1 MRKTLQRTF
10 GLLFFAL
17 VGVMTGTA
25 QNSFPYSVD
34 FTTAGDLA
42 GWTAVDDSPTKGVTW
57 EYGTGAYSQADA
69 APKMCA
75 IMKEDAASKHV
86 DYLVSPEF
94 TATAGATYY
103 ISIKAQYKGYARC
116 GVQVGKSAT
125 DMSANS
131 VISEN
136 VASSFGKYGNGWFD
150 YKGVERAKTA
160 KVAYTATEDG
170 PIYFSLYAHSMLDA
184 DDGDFFY
191 VYGIDIVEDKP
202 GPKALPYS
210 VDLGDNQRGWAALD
224 ASDVPGVTWA
234 EGEFYDN
241 TSDKY
246 FPGVVNKHDW
256 ENTWNDYYVSPAFT
270 LEAGKSYKVKTR
282 TWKNT
287 DPSAFT
293 LSLMLG
299 TSQTDAST
307 FQKITDLEMQAVYDA
322 TATEDHVFA
331 VGKGGDYNL
340 AFLATTTTGTDEVI
354 ALSYF
359 DIAETDETPEITIG
373 GGSEGPETTALPYN
387 ITFDSADK
395 FATWS
400 TLDNSDVPG
409 KTWEFNASD
418 FAGKPS
424 AFMGPDAGSATCD
437 WLISPKFELKEGKSY
452 VIKFDGA
459 TGADNKLSLLL
470 DYFVEEINKDNTKGI
485 GWIGEKLPKMEGE
498 EAKTEWT
505 VDINKD
511 GGYYFAFRALNW
523 TPNQETDAISIYS
536 FSVAEAPEGEP
547 ETPVALPYETSFL
560 EETGAAGWTAMDRSD
575 NVSSTWSWNSW
586 GYTEYDENWQ
596 QVGETHPCVGFSSDW
611 DTNANDYFVSP
622 LFTLEAGKTYVV
634 KTHTATNRSCF
645 NDKTTSFTMKLGTN
659 KKVQGTFTQSIGDI
673 ELNTVY
679 DRDPSVFEFTVE
691 ESGNY
696 YVAYNISDP
705 VGSKAYG
712 YIFDFSIAEKV
723 VPDVTAELPYEITF
737 DSADKFATWSTL
749 DNSDVPGKT
758 WEFNASDFAGKP
770 SAFMGP
776 DAGSAT
782 CDWLISPKFELK
794 EGKSYVIKFDG
805 ATGADNKLS
814 LLLDYFEGSK
824 DKDNFKNITWI
835 GEKLPKMEG
844 EEAKTEWT
852 VDINKDGS
860 YYFAFRALNHTPNQE
875 TDAIS
880 IYSFSVTE
888 APEGE
893 PETPVALPYETSFL
907 EETGAAGW
915 TAMDRSDNVSS
926 TWSWNSWGY
935 TEYDENWQQVGE
947 THPCVGFSSDW
958 DTNANDYFVS
968 PLFTLEAGKTYVVK
982 THTATNRSCFNDKT
996 TSFTMKLGTNKKV
1009 QGTFTQS
1016 IGDIELNTVYD
1027 RDPSVFEFKVE
1038 ENGNYYVAYHISDPD
1053 GKKAYGYIFDFSIA
1067 EKVVP
1072 DVTAELPYEITFD
1085 SADKFATWST
1095 LDNSDVPGKTWEFN
1109 ASDFAGKPSA
1119 FMGPDAGS
1127 ATCDWLIS
1135 PKFELKEG
1143 KSYVIKFDGAT
1154 GADNATSVI
1163 LDYFVGSKDKD
1174 NFKTITWVGEK
1185 LPKMEGEEAK
1195 TEWTVDINKD
1205 GSYYFAFRALNHTP
1219 NQETDAI
1226 SIYSFSVT
1234 EAPEGEPETPVALPY
1249 ETSFL
1254 EETGAAG
1261 WTAMDRSDNVS
1272 STWSWNSWGYDEYD
1286 ENWQPVG
1293 ENHPCVGFSSDWG
1306 TNANDYF
1313 VSPLFTLEAGKTY
1326 VVKTHT
1332 ATNRSC
1338 FNDKTTSFTMKLG
1351 TNKKVQ
1357 GTFTQSIGDIE
1368 LNTVYDRD
1376 PSVFEFSV
1384 EESGNYYVAYHIS
1397 DPDGKKAYGYIF
1409 DFSLAEKTAEV
1420 QPVATT
1426 PVTDLAATEAGD
1438 LKTIKLKW
1446 KNPTKDVDGNDLAA
1460 DAELSVKVFEGET
1473 LLTTVAGAPGAEGSY
1488 SYEPETYAGLH
1499 EYKVVVVYNE
1509 LESEAATA
1517 TLTVVVNGINGA
1529 IVIPAGAEVSVRTLG
1544 GALVGNNFSTL
1555 AKGTYLVTVK
1565 TVDGKVKTMKVTK

>member
-57 EYGTGAYSQADA
+57 EYGTGAYSQAEA
-69 APKMCA
+69 ASKMCA
-75 IMKEDAASKHV
+75 IMKEDSASKHV

-103 ISIKAQYKGYARC
+103 ISIKAQYKGIAMC

-131 VISEN
+131 VISDN
-136 VASSFGKYGNGWFD
+136 VSSSFGKYGNGWFD

-170 PIYFSLYAHSMLDA
+170 PLYFSLYAHSMLDA

-234 EGEFYDN
+234 AGEFYDN

-246 FPGVVNKHDW
+246 FPGVVNKYDF

-340 AFLATTTTGTDEVI
+340 AFLATTTTGTSEVI

-387 ITFDSADK
+387 
-395 FATWS
+395 
-400 TLDNSDVPG
+400 
-409 KTWEFNASD
+409 
-418 FAGKPS
+418 
-424 AFMGPDAGSATCD
+424 
-437 WLISPKFELKEGKSY
+437 
-452 VIKFDGA
+452 
-459 TGADNKLSLLL
+459 
-470 DYFVEEINKDNTKGI
+470 
-485 GWIGEKLPKMEGE
+485 
-498 EAKTEWT
+498 
-505 VDINKD
+505 
-511 GGYYFAFRALNW
+511 
-523 TPNQETDAISIYS
+523 
-536 FSVAEAPEGEP
+536 
-547 ETPVALPYETSFL
+547 
-560 EETGAAGWTAMDRSD
+560 
-575 NVSSTWSWNSW
+575 
-586 GYTEYDENWQ
+586 
-596 QVGETHPCVGFSSDW
+596 
-611 DTNANDYFVSP
+611 
-622 LFTLEAGKTYVV
+622 
-634 KTHTATNRSCF
+634 
-645 NDKTTSFTMKLGTN
+645 
-659 KKVQGTFTQSIGDI
+659 
-673 ELNTVY
+673 
-679 DRDPSVFEFTVE
+679 
-691 ESGNY
+691 
-696 YVAYNISDP
+696 
-705 VGSKAYG
+705 
-712 YIFDFSIAEKV
+712 
-723 VPDVTAELPYEITF
+723 ITF

-880 IYSFSVTE
+880 IYSFSV
-888 APEGE
+888 
-893 PETPVALPYETSFL
+893 
-907 EETGAAGW
+907 
-915 TAMDRSDNVSS
+915 
-926 TWSWNSWGY
+926 
-935 TEYDENWQQVGE
+935 
-947 THPCVGFSSDW
+947 
-958 DTNANDYFVS
+958 
-968 PLFTLEAGKTYVVK
+968 
-982 THTATNRSCFNDKT
+982 
-996 TSFTMKLGTNKKV
+996 
-1009 QGTFTQS
+1009 
-1016 IGDIELNTVYD
+1016 
-1027 RDPSVFEFKVE
+1027 
-1038 ENGNYYVAYHISDPD
+1038 
-1053 GKKAYGYIFDFSIA
+1053 A
-1067 EKVVP
+1067 E
-1072 DVTAELPYEITFD
+1072 
-1085 SADKFATWST
+1085 
-1095 LDNSDVPGKTWEFN
+1095 
-1109 ASDFAGKPSA
+1109 
-1119 FMGPDAGS
+1119 
-1127 ATCDWLIS
+1127 
-1135 PKFELKEG
+1135 
-1143 KSYVIKFDGAT
+1143 
-1154 GADNATSVI
+1154 
-1163 LDYFVGSKDKD
+1163 
-1174 NFKTITWVGEK
+1174 
-1185 LPKMEGEEAK
+1185 
-1195 TEWTVDINKD
+1195 
-1205 GSYYFAFRALNHTP
+1205 
-1219 NQETDAI
+1219 Q
-1226 SIYSFSVT
+1226 
-1234 EAPEGEPETPVALPY
+1234 PEGEPETPVALPY

-1384 EESGNYYVAYHIS
+1384 EESGNYYVAYNIS

>member
-25 QNSFPYSVD
+25 HNSFPYSVD

-57 EYGTGAYSQADA
+57 EYGTGAYSQAEA
-69 APKMCA
+69 ASKMCA
-75 IMKEDAASKHV
+75 IMKE
-86 DYLVSPEF
+86 
-94 TATAGATYY
+94 
-103 ISIKAQYKGYARC
+103 
-116 GVQVGKSAT
+116 
-125 DMSANS
+125 
-131 VISEN
+131 
-136 VASSFGKYGNGWFD
+136 
-150 YKGVERAKTA
+150 
-160 KVAYTATEDG
+160 
-170 PIYFSLYAHSMLDA
+170 
-184 DDGDFFY
+184 
-191 VYGIDIVEDKP
+191 
-202 GPKALPYS
+202 
-210 VDLGDNQRGWAALD
+210 
-224 ASDVPGVTWA
+224 
-234 EGEFYDN
+234 
-241 TSDKY
+241 
-246 FPGVVNKHDW
+246 
-256 ENTWNDYYVSPAFT
+256 
-270 LEAGKSYKVKTR
+270 
-282 TWKNT
+282 
-287 DPSAFT
+287 
-293 LSLMLG
+293 
-299 TSQTDAST
+299 
-307 FQKITDLEMQAVYDA
+307 DA

-485 GWIGEKLPKMEGE
+485 DWIGEKLPKMEGE

-575 NVSSTWSWNSW
+575 NVRSTWAWNSW

-596 QVGETHPCVGFSSDW
+596 TVGENHPCVGFSSDW
-611 DTNANDYFVSP
+611 ETNANDYFVSP

-634 KTHTATNRSCF
+634 KTHTATNR
-645 NDKTTSFTMKLGTN
+645 T
-659 KKVQGTFTQSIGDI
+659 
-673 ELNTVY
+673 
-679 DRDPSVFEFTVE
+679 
-691 ESGNY
+691 
-696 YVAYNISDP
+696 
-705 VGSKAYG
+705 
-712 YIFDFSIAEKV
+712 
-723 VPDVTAELPYEITF
+723 
-737 DSADKFATWSTL
+737 
-749 DNSDVPGKT
+749 
-758 WEFNASDFAGKP
+758 
-770 SAFMGP
+770 
-776 DAGSAT
+776 
-782 CDWLISPKFELK
+782 
-794 EGKSYVIKFDG
+794 
-805 ATGADNKLS
+805 
-814 LLLDYFEGSK
+814 
-824 DKDNFKNITWI
+824 
-835 GEKLPKMEG
+835 
-844 EEAKTEWT
+844 
-852 VDINKDGS
+852 
-860 YYFAFRALNHTPNQE
+860 
-875 TDAIS
+875 
-880 IYSFSVTE
+880 
-888 APEGE
+888 
-893 PETPVALPYETSFL
+893 
-907 EETGAAGW
+907 
-915 TAMDRSDNVSS
+915 
-926 TWSWNSWGY
+926 
-935 TEYDENWQQVGE
+935 
-947 THPCVGFSSDW
+947 
-958 DTNANDYFVS
+958 
-968 PLFTLEAGKTYVVK
+968 
-982 THTATNRSCFNDKT
+982 
-996 TSFTMKLGTNKKV
+996 
-1009 QGTFTQS
+1009 
-1016 IGDIELNTVYD
+1016 
-1027 RDPSVFEFKVE
+1027 
-1038 ENGNYYVAYHISDPD
+1038 
-1053 GKKAYGYIFDFSIA
+1053 
-1067 EKVVP
+1067 
-1072 DVTAELPYEITFD
+1072 
-1085 SADKFATWST
+1085 
-1095 LDNSDVPGKTWEFN
+1095 
-1109 ASDFAGKPSA
+1109 
-1119 FMGPDAGS
+1119 
-1127 ATCDWLIS
+1127 
-1135 PKFELKEG
+1135 
-1143 KSYVIKFDGAT
+1143 
-1154 GADNATSVI
+1154 
-1163 LDYFVGSKDKD
+1163 
-1174 NFKTITWVGEK
+1174 
-1185 LPKMEGEEAK
+1185 
-1195 TEWTVDINKD
+1195 
-1205 GSYYFAFRALNHTP
+1205 
-1219 NQETDAI
+1219 
-1226 SIYSFSVT
+1226 
-1234 EAPEGEPETPVALPY
+1234 
-1249 ETSFL
+1249 
-1254 EETGAAG
+1254 
-1261 WTAMDRSDNVS
+1261 
-1272 STWSWNSWGYDEYD
+1272 
-1286 ENWQPVG
+1286 
-1293 ENHPCVGFSSDWG
+1293 
-1306 TNANDYF
+1306 
-1313 VSPLFTLEAGKTY
+1313 
-1326 VVKTHT
+1326 
-1332 ATNRSC
+1332 C

-1384 EESGNYYVAYHIS
+1384 EENGNYYVAYNIS
-1397 DPDGKKAYGYIF
+1397 DPDGSKAYGYIF

-1509 LESEAATA
+1509 LESEAATT

>member
-57 EYGTGAYSQADA
+57 EYGTGTYSQADA
-69 APKMCA
+69 ASKMCA
-75 IMKEDAASKHV
+75 LMSEDADSKHV

-94 TATAGATYY
+94 TATAGAL
-103 ISIKAQYKGYARC
+103 YA
-116 GVQVGKSAT
+116 
-125 DMSANS
+125 M
-131 VISEN
+131 
-136 VASSFGKYGNGWFD
+136 SFGIEEKTGGD
-150 YKGVERAKTA
+150 EPVVEAVEVPYEISFASETNAWTA
-160 KVAYTATEDG
+160 
-170 PIYFSLYAHSMLDA
+170 I
-184 DDGDFFY
+184 
-191 VYGIDIVEDKP
+191 
-202 GPKALPYS
+202 
-210 VDLGDNQRGWAALD
+210 D
-224 ASDVPGVTWA
+224 ASETVAVTWSY
-234 EGEFYDN
+234 GTGYDGFYNADG
-241 TSDKY
+241 TYSSCYKLED
-246 FPGVVNKHDW
+246 
-256 ENTWNDYYVSPAFT
+256 DY
-270 LEAGKSYKVKTR
+270 
-282 TWKNT
+282 
-287 DPSAFT
+287 
-293 LSLMLG
+293 
-299 TSQTDAST
+299 
-307 FQKITDLEMQAVYDA
+307 
-322 TATEDHVFA
+322 
-331 VGKGGDYNL
+331 
-340 AFLATTTTGTDEVI
+340 
-354 ALSYF
+354 
-359 DIAETDETPEITIG
+359 
-373 GGSEGPETTALPYN
+373 
-387 ITFDSADK
+387 
-395 FATWS
+395 
-400 TLDNSDVPG
+400 
-409 KTWEFNASD
+409 
-418 FAGKPS
+418 GKP
-424 AFMGPDAGSATCD
+424 
-437 WLISPKFELKEGKSY
+437 
-452 VIKFDGA
+452 
-459 TGADNKLSLLL
+459 
-470 DYFVEEINKDNTKGI
+470 
-485 GWIGEKLPKMEGE
+485 
-498 EAKTEWT
+498 
-505 VDINKD
+505 
-511 GGYYFAFRALNW
+511 
-523 TPNQETDAISIYS
+523 
-536 FSVAEAPEGEP
+536 
-547 ETPVALPYETSFL
+547 
-560 EETGAAGWTAMDRSD
+560 
-575 NVSSTWSWNSW
+575 
-586 GYTEYDENWQ
+586 
-596 QVGETHPCVGFSSDW
+596 
-611 DTNANDYFVSP
+611 NDYFVSP
-622 LFTLEAGKTYVV
+622 AIKLQAGKTYTV
-634 KTHTATNRSCF
+634 KTNTGKAYDTPAVLSLE
-645 NDKTTSFTMKLGTN
+645 LGTSRTDATTFN
-659 KKVQGTFTQSIGDI
+659 KVSDI
-673 ELNTVY
+673 EMADN
-679 DRDPSVFEFTVE
+679 SVQYKNSYEVTVE
-691 ESGNY
+691 NDGEY
-696 YVAYNISDP
+696 YLAFHATTNSTEFP
-705 VGSKAYG
+705 LHAEM
-712 YIFDFSIAEKV
+712 YIMDFSIAEKAA
-723 VPDVTAELPYEITF
+723 PDVTAELPYEITF

-782 CDWLISPKFELK
+782 CDWLISPKFELQ
-794 EGKSYVIKFDG
+794 EGKTYVIKLDG
-805 ATGADNKLS
+805 DTGTDNATNVI
-814 LLLDYFEGSK
+814 LDYFEGSK
-824 DKDNFKNITWI
+824 DKENAKTIAWI
-835 GEKLPKMEG
+835 GSSLPMTDWNTQEPI
-844 EEAKTEWT
+844 TEWT
-852 VDINKDGS
+852 LEVTKSGN
-860 YYFAFRALNHTPNQE
+860 YYFGLRALNWTPNQE
-875 TDAIS
+875 KDAIS
-880 IYSFSVTE
+880 IYSFSVAE
-888 APEGE
+888 QPEGE
-893 PETPVALPYETSFL
+893 PETPVALPYETSFAA
-907 EETGAAGW
+907 EAGAAGW
-915 TAMDRSDNVSS
+915 TAMDRSDNVRS
-926 TWSWNSWGY
+926 TWAWNSYGY
-935 TEYDENWQQVGE
+935 EEYNEDWVKVGE
-947 THPCVGFSSDW
+947 NHPCVGFSSDW

-968 PLFTLEAGKTYVVK
+968 PLFTLEVGKTYVVK

-1038 ENGNYYVAYHISDPD
+1038 ESGNYYVAYNISDPD

-1154 GADNATSVI
+1154 GTDNATSVI
-1163 LDYFVGSKDKD
+1163 LDYFEGSKDKD
-1174 NFKTITWVGEK
+1174 NFKTITWIGEK

-1205 GSYYFAFRALNHTP
+1205 GSYYFAFRALNWTP

-1272 STWSWNSWGYDEYD
+1272 STWTYNSYGYAEYD
-1286 ENWQPVG
+1286 ENWQQVG
-1293 ENHPCVGFSSDWG
+1293 ENHPCVGFSSDWD

-1326 VVKTHT
+1326 VVNTHT
-1332 ATNRSC
+1332 ATIKSC
-1338 FNDKTTSFTMKLG
+1338 VDDNTTSFTMKLG

-1376 PSVFEFSV
+1376 PSKFEFTV
-1384 EESGNYYVAYHIS
+1384 EETGNYYVAYHIS
-1397 DPDGKKAYGYIF
+1397 DPDGSKAYGYIF
-1409 DFSLAEKTAEV
+1409 DFSIAEKAEA
-1420 QPVATT
+1420 QPVATAA
-1426 PVTDLAATEAGD
+1426 VTDLTATEAGD
-1438 LKTIKLKW
+1438 LKTINLKW

-1509 LESEAATA
+1509 LESEAATT

-1529 IVIPAGAEVSVRTLG
+1529 IVIPADAEVSVRTLG

>member
-25 QNSFPYSVD
+25 HNSFPYSVD

-57 EYGTGAYSQADA
+57 EYGTGAYSQAEA
-69 APKMCA
+69 ASKMCA
-75 IMKEDAASKHV
+75 IMKE
-86 DYLVSPEF
+86 
-94 TATAGATYY
+94 
-103 ISIKAQYKGYARC
+103 
-116 GVQVGKSAT
+116 
-125 DMSANS
+125 
-131 VISEN
+131 
-136 VASSFGKYGNGWFD
+136 
-150 YKGVERAKTA
+150 
-160 KVAYTATEDG
+160 
-170 PIYFSLYAHSMLDA
+170 
-184 DDGDFFY
+184 
-191 VYGIDIVEDKP
+191 
-202 GPKALPYS
+202 
-210 VDLGDNQRGWAALD
+210 
-224 ASDVPGVTWA
+224 
-234 EGEFYDN
+234 
-241 TSDKY
+241 
-246 FPGVVNKHDW
+246 
-256 ENTWNDYYVSPAFT
+256 
-270 LEAGKSYKVKTR
+270 
-282 TWKNT
+282 
-287 DPSAFT
+287 
-293 LSLMLG
+293 
-299 TSQTDAST
+299 
-307 FQKITDLEMQAVYDA
+307 DA

-459 TGADNKLSLLL
+459 TGTDNKLSLQL

-485 GWIGEKLPKMEGE
+485 DWIGEKLPKMEGE

-575 NVSSTWSWNSW
+575 NAKSTWSWNSY
-586 GYTEYDENWQ
+586 GYT
-596 QVGETHPCVGFSSDW
+596 
-611 DTNANDYFVSP
+611 
-622 LFTLEAGKTYVV
+622 
-634 KTHTATNRSCF
+634 
-645 NDKTTSFTMKLGTN
+645 
-659 KKVQGTFTQSIGDI
+659 
-673 ELNTVY
+673 
-679 DRDPSVFEFTVE
+679 
-691 ESGNY
+691 
-696 YVAYNISDP
+696 
-705 VGSKAYG
+705 
-712 YIFDFSIAEKV
+712 
-723 VPDVTAELPYEITF
+723 
-737 DSADKFATWSTL
+737 
-749 DNSDVPGKT
+749 
-758 WEFNASDFAGKP
+758 
-770 SAFMGP
+770 
-776 DAGSAT
+776 
-782 CDWLISPKFELK
+782 
-794 EGKSYVIKFDG
+794 
-805 ATGADNKLS
+805 
-814 LLLDYFEGSK
+814 
-824 DKDNFKNITWI
+824 
-835 GEKLPKMEG
+835 
-844 EEAKTEWT
+844 
-852 VDINKDGS
+852 
-860 YYFAFRALNHTPNQE
+860 
-875 TDAIS
+875 
-880 IYSFSVTE
+880 
-888 APEGE
+888 
-893 PETPVALPYETSFL
+893 
-907 EETGAAGW
+907 
-915 TAMDRSDNVSS
+915 
-926 TWSWNSWGY
+926 
-935 TEYDENWQQVGE
+935 
-947 THPCVGFSSDW
+947 
-958 DTNANDYFVS
+958 
-968 PLFTLEAGKTYVVK
+968 
-982 THTATNRSCFNDKT
+982 
-996 TSFTMKLGTNKKV
+996 
-1009 QGTFTQS
+1009 
-1016 IGDIELNTVYD
+1016 
-1027 RDPSVFEFKVE
+1027 
-1038 ENGNYYVAYHISDPD
+1038 
-1053 GKKAYGYIFDFSIA
+1053 
-1067 EKVVP
+1067 
-1072 DVTAELPYEITFD
+1072 
-1085 SADKFATWST
+1085 
-1095 LDNSDVPGKTWEFN
+1095 
-1109 ASDFAGKPSA
+1109 
-1119 FMGPDAGS
+1119 
-1127 ATCDWLIS
+1127 
-1135 PKFELKEG
+1135 
-1143 KSYVIKFDGAT
+1143 
-1154 GADNATSVI
+1154 
-1163 LDYFVGSKDKD
+1163 
-1174 NFKTITWVGEK
+1174 
-1185 LPKMEGEEAK
+1185 
-1195 TEWTVDINKD
+1195 
-1205 GSYYFAFRALNHTP
+1205 
-1219 NQETDAI
+1219 
-1226 SIYSFSVT
+1226 
-1234 EAPEGEPETPVALPY
+1234 
-1249 ETSFL
+1249 
-1254 EETGAAG
+1254 
-1261 WTAMDRSDNVS
+1261 
-1272 STWSWNSWGYDEYD
+1272 EYD

-1338 FNDKTTSFTMKLG
+1338 FNDKTTSFSMKLG

-1368 LNTVYDRD
+1368 LNAVYDRD
-1376 PSVFEFSV
+1376 PSVFEFTV

-1397 DPDGKKAYGYIF
+1397 DPDGSKAYGYIF

-1509 LESEAATA
+1509 LESEAATT

>member
-25 QNSFPYSVD
+25 HNSFPYSVD

-57 EYGTGAYSQADA
+57 EYGTGAYSQAEA
-69 APKMCA
+69 ASKMCA
-75 IMKEDAASKHV
+75 IMKE
-86 DYLVSPEF
+86 
-94 TATAGATYY
+94 
-103 ISIKAQYKGYARC
+103 
-116 GVQVGKSAT
+116 
-125 DMSANS
+125 
-131 VISEN
+131 
-136 VASSFGKYGNGWFD
+136 
-150 YKGVERAKTA
+150 
-160 KVAYTATEDG
+160 
-170 PIYFSLYAHSMLDA
+170 
-184 DDGDFFY
+184 
-191 VYGIDIVEDKP
+191 
-202 GPKALPYS
+202 
-210 VDLGDNQRGWAALD
+210 
-224 ASDVPGVTWA
+224 
-234 EGEFYDN
+234 
-241 TSDKY
+241 
-246 FPGVVNKHDW
+246 
-256 ENTWNDYYVSPAFT
+256 
-270 LEAGKSYKVKTR
+270 
-282 TWKNT
+282 
-287 DPSAFT
+287 
-293 LSLMLG
+293 
-299 TSQTDAST
+299 
-307 FQKITDLEMQAVYDA
+307 DA

-485 GWIGEKLPKMEGE
+485 DWIGEKLPKMEGE

-536 FSVAEAPEGEP
+536 FSV
-547 ETPVALPYETSFL
+547 
-560 EETGAAGWTAMDRSD
+560 
-575 NVSSTWSWNSW
+575 
-586 GYTEYDENWQ
+586 
-596 QVGETHPCVGFSSDW
+596 
-611 DTNANDYFVSP
+611 
-622 LFTLEAGKTYVV
+622 
-634 KTHTATNRSCF
+634 
-645 NDKTTSFTMKLGTN
+645 
-659 KKVQGTFTQSIGDI
+659 
-673 ELNTVY
+673 
-679 DRDPSVFEFTVE
+679 
-691 ESGNY
+691 
-696 YVAYNISDP
+696 
-705 VGSKAYG
+705 
-712 YIFDFSIAEKV
+712 
-723 VPDVTAELPYEITF
+723 
-737 DSADKFATWSTL
+737 
-749 DNSDVPGKT
+749 
-758 WEFNASDFAGKP
+758 
-770 SAFMGP
+770 
-776 DAGSAT
+776 
-782 CDWLISPKFELK
+782 
-794 EGKSYVIKFDG
+794 
-805 ATGADNKLS
+805 
-814 LLLDYFEGSK
+814 
-824 DKDNFKNITWI
+824 
-835 GEKLPKMEG
+835 
-844 EEAKTEWT
+844 
-852 VDINKDGS
+852 
-860 YYFAFRALNHTPNQE
+860 
-875 TDAIS
+875 
-880 IYSFSVTE
+880 TE

-915 TAMDRSDNVSS
+915 TAMDRSDNAKS
-926 TWSWNSWGY
+926 TWSWNSYGY
-935 TEYDENWQQVGE
+935 T
-947 THPCVGFSSDW
+947 
-958 DTNANDYFVS
+958 
-968 PLFTLEAGKTYVVK
+968 
-982 THTATNRSCFNDKT
+982 
-996 TSFTMKLGTNKKV
+996 
-1009 QGTFTQS
+1009 
-1016 IGDIELNTVYD
+1016 
-1027 RDPSVFEFKVE
+1027 
-1038 ENGNYYVAYHISDPD
+1038 
-1053 GKKAYGYIFDFSIA
+1053 
-1067 EKVVP
+1067 
-1072 DVTAELPYEITFD
+1072 
-1085 SADKFATWST
+1085 
-1095 LDNSDVPGKTWEFN
+1095 
-1109 ASDFAGKPSA
+1109 
-1119 FMGPDAGS
+1119 
-1127 ATCDWLIS
+1127 
-1135 PKFELKEG
+1135 
-1143 KSYVIKFDGAT
+1143 
-1154 GADNATSVI
+1154 
-1163 LDYFVGSKDKD
+1163 
-1174 NFKTITWVGEK
+1174 
-1185 LPKMEGEEAK
+1185 
-1195 TEWTVDINKD
+1195 
-1205 GSYYFAFRALNHTP
+1205 
-1219 NQETDAI
+1219 
-1226 SIYSFSVT
+1226 
-1234 EAPEGEPETPVALPY
+1234 
-1249 ETSFL
+1249 
-1254 EETGAAG
+1254 
-1261 WTAMDRSDNVS
+1261 
-1272 STWSWNSWGYDEYD
+1272 EYD

-1338 FNDKTTSFTMKLG
+1338 FNDKTTSFSMKLG

-1368 LNTVYDRD
+1368 LNAVYDRD
-1376 PSVFEFSV
+1376 PSVFEFTV
-1384 EESGNYYVAYHIS
+1384 EENGNYYVAYHIS
-1397 DPDGKKAYGYIF
+1397 DPDGSKAYGYIF

-1509 LESEAATA
+1509 LESEAATT

>member
-25 QNSFPYSVD
+25 HNSFPYSVD

-57 EYGTGAYSQADA
+57 EYGTGAYSQAEA
-69 APKMCA
+69 ASKMCA
-75 IMKEDAASKHV
+75 IMKE
-86 DYLVSPEF
+86 
-94 TATAGATYY
+94 
-103 ISIKAQYKGYARC
+103 
-116 GVQVGKSAT
+116 
-125 DMSANS
+125 
-131 VISEN
+131 
-136 VASSFGKYGNGWFD
+136 
-150 YKGVERAKTA
+150 
-160 KVAYTATEDG
+160 
-170 PIYFSLYAHSMLDA
+170 
-184 DDGDFFY
+184 
-191 VYGIDIVEDKP
+191 
-202 GPKALPYS
+202 
-210 VDLGDNQRGWAALD
+210 
-224 ASDVPGVTWA
+224 
-234 EGEFYDN
+234 
-241 TSDKY
+241 
-246 FPGVVNKHDW
+246 
-256 ENTWNDYYVSPAFT
+256 
-270 LEAGKSYKVKTR
+270 
-282 TWKNT
+282 
-287 DPSAFT
+287 
-293 LSLMLG
+293 
-299 TSQTDAST
+299 
-307 FQKITDLEMQAVYDA
+307 DA

-459 TGADNKLSLLL
+459 TGADNKLNVQL

-485 GWIGEKLPKMEGE
+485 DWIGEKLPKTEGE

-575 NVSSTWSWNSW
+575 NAKSTWSWNSY

-596 QVGETHPCVGFSSDW
+596 PVGENHPCVGFSSDW
-611 DTNANDYFVSP
+611 ETNANDYFVSP

-645 NDKTTSFTMKLGTN
+645 NDKTTSFSMKLGTN

-673 ELNTVY
+673 ELNAVY

-691 ESGNY
+691 ENGNY

-705 VGSKAYG
+705 
-712 YIFDFSIAEKV
+712 
-723 VPDVTAELPYEITF
+723 
-737 DSADKFATWSTL
+737 
-749 DNSDVPGKT
+749 
-758 WEFNASDFAGKP
+758 
-770 SAFMGP
+770 
-776 DAGSAT
+776 
-782 CDWLISPKFELK
+782 
-794 EGKSYVIKFDG
+794 
-805 ATGADNKLS
+805 
-814 LLLDYFEGSK
+814 
-824 DKDNFKNITWI
+824 
-835 GEKLPKMEG
+835 
-844 EEAKTEWT
+844 
-852 VDINKDGS
+852 DGS
-860 YYFAFRALNHTPNQE
+860 
-875 TDAIS
+875 
-880 IYSFSVTE
+880 
-888 APEGE
+888 
-893 PETPVALPYETSFL
+893 
-907 EETGAAGW
+907 
-915 TAMDRSDNVSS
+915 
-926 TWSWNSWGY
+926 
-935 TEYDENWQQVGE
+935 
-947 THPCVGFSSDW
+947 
-958 DTNANDYFVS
+958 
-968 PLFTLEAGKTYVVK
+968 
-982 THTATNRSCFNDKT
+982 
-996 TSFTMKLGTNKKV
+996 
-1009 QGTFTQS
+1009 
-1016 IGDIELNTVYD
+1016 
-1027 RDPSVFEFKVE
+1027 
-1038 ENGNYYVAYHISDPD
+1038 
-1053 GKKAYGYIFDFSIA
+1053 
-1067 EKVVP
+1067 
-1072 DVTAELPYEITFD
+1072 
-1085 SADKFATWST
+1085 
-1095 LDNSDVPGKTWEFN
+1095 
-1109 ASDFAGKPSA
+1109 
-1119 FMGPDAGS
+1119 
-1127 ATCDWLIS
+1127 
-1135 PKFELKEG
+1135 
-1143 KSYVIKFDGAT
+1143 
-1154 GADNATSVI
+1154 
-1163 LDYFVGSKDKD
+1163 
-1174 NFKTITWVGEK
+1174 
-1185 LPKMEGEEAK
+1185 
-1195 TEWTVDINKD
+1195 
-1205 GSYYFAFRALNHTP
+1205 
-1219 NQETDAI
+1219 
-1226 SIYSFSVT
+1226 
-1234 EAPEGEPETPVALPY
+1234 
-1249 ETSFL
+1249 
-1254 EETGAAG
+1254 
-1261 WTAMDRSDNVS
+1261 
-1272 STWSWNSWGYDEYD
+1272 
-1286 ENWQPVG
+1286 
-1293 ENHPCVGFSSDWG
+1293 
-1306 TNANDYF
+1306 
-1313 VSPLFTLEAGKTY
+1313 
-1326 VVKTHT
+1326 
-1332 ATNRSC
+1332 
-1338 FNDKTTSFTMKLG
+1338 
-1351 TNKKVQ
+1351 
-1357 GTFTQSIGDIE
+1357 
-1368 LNTVYDRD
+1368 
-1376 PSVFEFSV
+1376 
-1384 EESGNYYVAYHIS
+1384 
-1397 DPDGKKAYGYIF
+1397 KAYGYIF

-1509 LESEAATA
+1509 LESEAATT